1 MGKVIELAKKK
12 QELLE
17 DKVGEKE
24 QKQIVEDIQ
33 YLTRLADPDFQGE
46 INQYLQ
52 GAGAGIAKEMLDQ
65 YKKGIKGSKV
75 NEAIATAMEKYT
87 NKAMGEAPAN
97 FKGDKEWWL
106 SRARATLGDHYTAFK
121 AQLQS
126 GDFEGAMNTLKEA
139 YQASNVNNLITG
151 IIEKIN
157 SESPAYRI
165 EFGKKVA
172 DMAPANLKP
181 QAYEISRQPERA
193 YEIFANIAKSTKNPL
208 TKMQY
213 GKTA

>member
-1 MGKVIELAKKK
+1 MDGESAMGKVIELAKKK

-87 NKAMGEAPAN
+87 NKAIGEAPTN

-106 SRARATLGDHYTAFK
+106 SRVRATLGDHYTAFK

-157 SESPAYRI
+157 S
-165 EFGKKVA
+165 
-172 DMAPANLKP
+172 
-181 QAYEISRQPERA
+181 
-193 YEIFANIAKSTKNPL
+193 
-208 TKMQY
+208 
-213 GKTA
+213 